1 MSGEQI
7 RLQEST
13 AGSRRWSGSEF
24 QTVGP
29 TTENA
34 WVSIPKGATTNSR
47 TTNSRGTD
55 SWWHLA
61 NRRCWRP
68 GTSEYGTHSPRY
80 LGAEDN
86 DGLSQQT
93 CCLHCTRWG
102 ITSHPVQ
109 VVLHQ
114 PRQTARVRAHRPN
127 EARSKFISSSSSLHR
142 SLTKTFDGVP
152 PEVCNSYWFSMLM

>member
-102 ITSHPVQ
+102 ITSQCRSSCISRDRQRESEPIGQMKPV
-109 VVLHQ
+109 
-114 PRQTARVRAHRPN
+114 A
-127 EARSKFISSSSSLHR
+127 
-142 SLTKTFDGVP
+142 
-152 PEVCNSYWFSMLM
+152 NSYRRRRRYIAPWRKRSMAFLQKSATPIDFLCL